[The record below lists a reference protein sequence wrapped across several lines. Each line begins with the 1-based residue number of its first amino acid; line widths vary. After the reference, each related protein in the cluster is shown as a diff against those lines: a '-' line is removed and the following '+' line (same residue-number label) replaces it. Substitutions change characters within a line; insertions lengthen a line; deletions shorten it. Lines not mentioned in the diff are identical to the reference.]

1 MKTRT
6 WKPYAFFIIFTEAV
20 GGFSGWLTRNGTE
33 VYKAEIIK
41 PPFSPPSIVFPIVW
55 TILFALLGIG
65 AARIYMA
72 PSSYIRSRSL
82 CLFFVQ
88 LLLNFFWSI
97 IFFNLQSFGFA
108 LLWLIVLWLLILW
121 MALSFRKIDRLA
133 AWLQIPYLI
142 WVAFAA
148 YLNLGVWLLNQ

>member
-6 WKPYAFFIIFTEAV
+6 WKPYTFFIIFTEV
-20 GGFSGWLTRNGTE
+20 IGGLSGWLTRNGTE
-33 VYKAEIIK
+33 IYKAEIIK
-41 PPFSPPSIVFPIVW
+41 PPFSPPSIAFPIVW

-65 AARIYMA
+65 SARIYIA
-72 PSSYIRSRSL
+72 PSSHIRSKSL

-88 LLLNFFWSI
+88 LLFNFFWSI
-97 IFFNLQSFGFA
+97 IFFNLQSYGFA
-108 LLWLIVLWLLILW
+108 LLWLIVLWILILW
-121 MALSFRKIDRLA
+121 MTLSFRKIDRLA